1 YTVVIDTG
9 AEETEDGELSGTES
23 ALCDLMAEIRPV
35 ERGLSCA
42 VLVRSNKQARAL
54 VDLLRKEFPGMPVE
68 MDAEIEL
75 ANDNPLGV
83 ALLDL
88 FRWLAHPSDD
98 YALGH
103 VTHSPLG
110 RVLENF
116 GETNAHRWHA
126 CREKVTR
133 DGMAGLLAELSAGLR
148 RNGALNAFLEERLE
162 GITRAAF
169 DYDESGDRDFDSWLA
184 RLEKLKQREHSSSG
198 AVQVMTLHKA
208 KGLEFDLVVLPDLGG
223 GAFDD
228 PSKAGMLEFKDAAGR
243 IEVLLLPPKK
253 LLMEADPELKERFE
267 TWASDQCYERFC
279 NLYVALTRAKHA
291 TYVLLPKAPKTP
303 SSQRRFDLWLRDAV
317 GDEGAKVS
325 WAGREWH
332 ALAERGDAGWFKRAN
347 KNERTSE
354 TPVEAIMLGQAM
366 PRRER
371 TSPSGSKM
379 GAVSHSP
386 DGMRFGRAVHAAFE
400 RVGWVDEE
408 VPVLPESEAGDL
420 VRGLIEVPELRPLF
434 ECRGRNIE
442 LLREQPMEAILDGK
456 WLSGVLDRLH
466 VMRDAGGKVVA
477 LEAIDF
483 KTDAVTN
490 ADELAKRYAGQMDAY
505 RRALREAF
513 GVETVECLLVSTRNR
528 ILVRL

>member
-1 YTVVIDTG
+1 
-9 AEETEDGELSGTES
+9 
-23 ALCDLMAEIRPV
+23 
-35 ERGLSCA
+35 
-42 VLVRSNKQARAL
+42 VRSNKQARAL
-54 VDLLRKEFPGMPVE
+54 VDVLRKEFPGMPVE

-103 VTHSPLG
+103 VAHSPLG
-110 RVLENF
+110 RVLESF
-116 GETNAHRWHA
+116 GDSPLVRWNA
-126 CREKVTR
+126 CREKLTR

-148 RNGALNAFLEERLE
+148 RNGALNGFLEERLE
-162 GITRAAF
+162 GISRAAF
-169 DYDESGDRDFDSWLA
+169 DYDESGDRDFDSWIA

-243 IEVLLLPPKK
+243 VEVMLLPPKK
-253 LLMEADPELKERFE
+253 ALLEADPELKERFE
-267 TWASDQCYERFC
+267 TWAADQCYERFC
-279 NLYVALTRAKHA
+279 NLYVALTRAKNA
-291 TYVLLPKAPKTP
+291 TYVLLPKAPKSA

-317 GDEGAKVS
+317 GDEDGKVN
-325 WAGREWH
+325 WASREWH
-332 ALAERGDAGWFKRAN
+332 ALAECGDAEWFKRAS
-347 KNERTSE
+347 KPRQTGA
-354 TPVEAIMLGQAM
+354 TPVEAITLGRAT
-366 PRRER
+366 PRRQR
-371 TSPSGSKM
+371 TTPSAAKAGT
-379 GAVSHSP
+379 VTHSP

-400 RVGWVDEE
+400 KVGWLDEE
-408 VPVLPESEAGDL
+408 TPVLPESEAGKL
-420 VRGLIEVPELRPLF
+420 VRGLIELPDLRPLF
-434 ECRGRNIE
+434 ERRGRNVE
-442 LLREQPMEAILDGK
+442 LLREQPIEAILAGK

-466 VMRDAGGKVVA
+466 LIRDAEGKVVA

-490 ADELAKRYAGQMDAY
+490 ADELTKRYATQMEAY
-505 RRALREAF
+505 RRALQEAF
-513 GVETVECLLVSTRNR
+513 DVSAVDCVLVSTKHGSM
-528 ILVRL
+528 VRC